1 MPVDMEAGRMAVD
14 AVIELEEKIGAPRHL
29 RDFRVREDTFEELA
43 KKALGSKAV
52 QNNPK
57 PIKDYRQI
65 VEVLR
70 MAF

>member
-1 MPVDMEAGRMAVD
+1 
-14 AVIELEEKIGAPRHL
+14 VIELEEKIGAPRHL
-29 RDFRVREDTFEELA
+29 RDFGVREDTFEELA
-43 KKALGSKAV
+43 KKALNSRAV

-70 MAF
+70 MAL